1 MDKNILAFCLDAVSC
16 PNLPSIFSLF
26 SLPRSPLAKKKFT
39 VIYCGM
45 AVGYG
50 YVVLFLIFA
59 IGFALI
65 TILLPKA
72 LQLIKV
78 IPHHPSKEKGTPF
91 ECGMNTIGKTWVQF
105 NFRFYIYALSFLVF
119 DVLVIFLYPWAV
131 SLRTLGGTSLIAI
144 FILLAIVIV
153 GYIYARKKGALEWN

>member
-1 MDKNILAFCLDAVSC
+1 M
-16 PNLPSIFSLF
+16 
-26 SLPRSPLAKKKFT
+26 
-39 VIYCGM
+39 IYCDM

-59 IGFALI
+59 IGFAFI

-72 LQLIKV
+72 LRFLKV

-105 NFRFYIYALSFLVF
+105 NFRFYLYALTFLVF

-131 SLRTLGGTSLIAI
+131 SLRTLGVTGLVAV
-144 FILLAIVIV
+144 FVLLAIVIV